1 MPGWGVVALMIPYA
15 LVMLVAWIVLYA
27 AWFLPGI
34 PLGPDSPIKL
44 WTALH
49 HSGAGRRPVA
59 MVAA

>member
-15 LVMLVAWIVLYA
+15 VIILMAWIVLYR
-27 AWFLPGI
+27 PGSCRH
-34 PLGPDSPIKL
+34 PARAGLAHQ
-44 WTALH
+44 ALNVPH